1 MHGESFCI
9 AHMCTFTER
18 MCVLITMRVYRTR
31 LCQSERER
39 GESDGLGRVVW
50 GWVEEPNLKH
60 DKSSGA
66 LDTGGAAA
74 TATAVVVVD
83 GAKRGSGDSYFIP
96 VRCGEGARESLKT

>member
-39 GESDGLGRVVW
+39 GESDGLGRVV
-50 GWVEEPNLKH
+50 
-60 DKSSGA
+60 
-66 LDTGGAAA
+66 
-74 TATAVVVVD
+74 
-83 GAKRGSGDSYFIP
+83 
-96 VRCGEGARESLKT
+96 